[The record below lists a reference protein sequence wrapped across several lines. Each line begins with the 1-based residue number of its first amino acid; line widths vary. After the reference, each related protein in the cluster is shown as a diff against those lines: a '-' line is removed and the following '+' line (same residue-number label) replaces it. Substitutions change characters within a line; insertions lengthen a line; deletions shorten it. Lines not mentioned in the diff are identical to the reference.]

1 MRHMFAGCSS
11 LKELNIKNFNTQN
24 VLEMQYMFKQCSA
37 LKTLDL
43 AHFAISTSTDMSY
56 MFAGCNSLKLLILP
70 KIVSTMSPANML
82 SGTDAKVV
90 YQ

>member
-1 MRHMFAGCSS
+1 MRDMFRQCSS
-11 LKELNIKNFNTQN
+11 
-24 VLEMQYMFKQCSA
+24 

-43 AHFAISTSTDMSY
+43 SHFEISTSTDMSY
-56 MFAGCNSLKLLILP
+56 MFAGCTSLKLLILP
-70 KIVSTMSPANML
+70 KIVSTMSPTNML